1 MRAQDV
7 LRAYGV
13 EPNKGL
19 GQNFLTDPNLLTAIV
34 ERCGVEVGDR
44 VLEIGPGLG
53 TLTAVLADHAK
64 RVVSV
69 EIDRALK
76 EALGAMTAG
85 RNNVEILFG
94 DFTKMDLDTLWRE
107 HLGGEPFKVVANL
120 PYYVTSTIV
129 MSLLESGLPIRTLG
143 FMVQQE
149 VAERMMAAP
158 GTKAYGALSV
168 GVQYRCEASIVMRVP
183 RGAFL
188 PPPKVD
194 SAVIRLDVASSPRVA
209 VEDEKLFFKVVKA
222 IFAVRRKT
230 LLNALSL
237 GFGLPKDKLSYC
249 IESCGFS
256 TNVRG
261 EQLSLSE
268 MARLTNILR
277 NSLA

>member
-13 EPNKGL
+13 QPNKGL
-19 GQNFLTDPNLLTAIV
+19 GQNFLTDPNLLAAMV
-34 ERCGVEVGDR
+34 ERCGVEAGDR

-53 TLTAVLADHAK
+53 TLTAALADRAE

-107 HLGGEPFKVVANL
+107 HLEGAPFKVVANL

-129 MSLLESGLPIRTLG
+129 MGLLESGLPIRTLG

-168 GVQYRCEASIVMRVP
+168 GVQYRCAADIVMRVP

-237 GFGLPKDKLSYC
+237 GFGLPKDKLSHC